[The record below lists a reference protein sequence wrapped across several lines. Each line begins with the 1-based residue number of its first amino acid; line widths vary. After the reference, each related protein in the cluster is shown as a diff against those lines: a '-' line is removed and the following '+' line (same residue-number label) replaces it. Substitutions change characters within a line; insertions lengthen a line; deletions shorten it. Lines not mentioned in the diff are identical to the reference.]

1 MNSARLKLLIIGGY
15 GTFGGRLARLLVAES
30 QLTIVIS
37 GRSLHKARNFVAAQT
52 GLATMIPVRFDRDGD
67 VQEQLDEHKPD
78 IVIDAS
84 GPFQSYGSKTYRVVE
99 ASIAKGIHYIDL
111 ADSSSFVQDISKYD
125 SAAQRQGVF
134 VLSGAST
141 CPVLTA
147 AVATHLSKGLTNV
160 DSITGGIAPSPF
172 AGLGLSVV
180 QAIAGYAGKPLV
192 VQRNNELHDTHA
204 LTETRRHTIAPPG
217 HLPLRPMTFS
227 LLDVPDLQLLATLDP
242 PARNVWFGVA
252 TTPAI
257 YHAVLRL
264 FARIVKAGVI
274 PSIKPLARTMH
285 YFMNNLSWGEHRGG
299 MFMEVRGTDSE
310 QREIVRTWH
319 LVAEADDGPMI
330 PVLAAVE
337 IIRRCLANNPPES
350 GARSAMGA
358 LDLSA
363 YKAMFSQFAINIGI
377 RENTVP
383 DNWPL
388 FRQVLTSAWT
398 DLPAEIQELHNIE
411 SHKRFNGEA
420 TVTRGRSL
428 LARIVARIVGFPA
441 ASKSVSVTVDIR
453 RSGDRETWK
462 RNFDGH
468 SFASEISVG
477 KGYFSRLVCER
488 FGPCKFG
495 MALVIDKNRLRYVPQ
510 RWTFLGIPMP
520 KFLAPSGKMVESV
533 DRGKFNFH
541 VEIVLPVV
549 GHIVTYQGWLEN
561 NDQLS
566 INS

>member
-15 GTFGGRLARLLVAES
+15 GTFGGRIVRLLAAES
-30 QLTIVIS
+30 RLTIIIA
-37 GRSLHKARNFVAAQT
+37 GRSLHKARNFVSAQT
-52 GLATMIPVRFDRDGD
+52 GPATMIPGRFDRDGD
-67 VQEQLDEHKPD
+67 VQAQLDDHNPD

-84 GPFQSYGSKTYRVVE
+84 GPFQSYGSKPYRVVD
-99 ASIAKGIHYIDL
+99 ASIAKGINYIDL
-111 ADSSSFVQDISKYD
+111 ADSSSFVQDVSKYD
-125 SAAQRQGVF
+125 AAAKQQGVF

-147 AVATHLSKGLTNV
+147 AVTTHLSKGLTKV

-180 QAIAGYAGKPLV
+180 QGIAGYAGKPLLV
-192 VQRNNELHDTHA
+192 RRNNELQESHA
-204 LTETRRHTIAPPG
+204 LTETRHHTIAPPG

-264 FARIVKAGVI
+264 LARLVKAGVI
-274 PSIKPLARTMH
+274 PSINPLARTMH
-285 YFMNNLSWGEHRGG
+285 YFMNKLSWGEHRGG
-299 MFMEVRGTDSE
+299 MFMEVRGTDAE
-310 QREIVRTWH
+310 QRDIVRTWH

-330 PVLAAVE
+330 PVLAAVN
-337 IIRRCLANNPPES
+337 IVRRCLESSPPEP

-358 LDLSA
+358 LDLSE
-363 YKAMFSQFAINIGI
+363 YEAMFGQFTIDTGV

-383 DNWPL
+383 ADWPL
-388 FRQVLTSAWT
+388 FRQILASAWT
-398 DLPAEIQELHNIE
+398 ELPAEIQELHDVD
-411 SHKRFNGEA
+411 SHKRFSGEA

-428 LARIVARIVGFPA
+428 LAGMVARIVGFPA
-441 ASKSVSVTVDIR
+441 ASNSVSVTVDIQ
-453 RSGDRETWK
+453 RSADRETWK

-468 SFASEISVG
+468 SFASEMSLG

-495 MALVIDKNRLRYVPQ
+495 MALVIDKNRLRYVPR

-520 KFLAPSGKMVESV
+520 IFLAPSGKMVETA

-541 VEIVLPVV
+541 VEIGLPVV
-549 GHIVTYQGWLEN
+549 GHIVTYKGWLEN
-561 NDQLS
+561 NDQEAV
-566 INS
+566 NS